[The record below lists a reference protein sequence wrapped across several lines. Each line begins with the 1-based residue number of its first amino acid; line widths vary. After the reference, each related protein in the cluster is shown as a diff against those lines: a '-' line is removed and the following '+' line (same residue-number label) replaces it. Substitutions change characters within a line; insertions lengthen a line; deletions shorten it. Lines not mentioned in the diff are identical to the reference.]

1 MEKRKRGC
9 CGAQHCPCYPNCDQM
24 MSDDWKPVRTER
36 QQMDLEQE
44 TDRQSNRVP
53 TGTLQMDQLNRGN
66 ADLEWLVRQDEEDRA
81 RLKELYPSR
90 IRQIQEE
97 VEHVCDSL
105 EYEGSMMFDEM
116 PEKQR
121 IQELSEGIA
130 RKMQEKIAQWEEE
143 LQQQEE
149 EDIYVMN
156 HRMAPP
162 PYPPQP
168 PYPPRPVNWF
178 GDLVQVLLQDE
189 MYHRRCRNRNCR
201 RW

>member
-1 MEKRKRGC
+1 MEKKKRGC

-24 MSDDWKPVRTER
+24 MSDDWKPAR
-36 QQMDLEQE
+36 
-44 TDRQSNRVP
+44 
-53 TGTLQMDQLNRGN
+53 MDQLNRGN

-81 RLKELYPSR
+81 RLKELYPAR
-90 IRQIQEE
+90 IRQILEE
-97 VEHVCDSL
+97 VETVCDSL

-130 RKMQEKIAQWEEE
+130 RKMQERMPQWEEE
-143 LQQQEE
+143 IQQQEE

-162 PYPPQP
+162 PPPPYPPQPPRP